1 MWEDKKEWTFST
13 GGSVLMDYRLAF
25 WSDAKV
31 LKLERLND
39 ELISYKQKAF
49 DFTRHQL
56 NWKTEVMW
64 IIVMFLS
71 TVWLFLTAP
80 IHCRASTGEQ
90 VMQC

>member
-25 WSDAKV
+25 GSEAKV

-49 DFTRHQL
+49 DFTRH
-56 NWKTEVMW
+56 
-64 IIVMFLS
+64 
-71 TVWLFLTAP
+71 
-80 IHCRASTGEQ
+80 
-90 VMQC
+90 